1 MKNLMKKIA
10 EKNPRKSARD
20 LKKGDMFRYQ
30 FTAGGRREAVELLA
44 DAFPVI
50 DPAST
55 VTVWVEIVRTGD
67 HARVRLLP
75 GTQIDVI

>member
-1 MKNLMKKIA
+1 MKNIMHEIA
-10 EKNPRKSARD
+10 EQNPRKSARD

-30 FTAGGRREAVELLA
+30 FTASGRREAVELLA

-50 DPAST
+50 DPGNT
-55 VTVWVEIVRTGD
+55 VTVWVEVIRTGD
-67 HARVRLLP
+67 HAHVKLLP